1 MGLDSRSCRGSVHPR
16 VGGEREKDKACAFTL
31 GGSSPRGRGTR
42 VAIRHYRATLRF
54 IPAWAGNASSALFWS
69 HRSPIHPRV
78 GGERARARTRTSC
91 VAGSSPRG
99 RGTPVRVF
107 ATCRHERFIPAWA
120 GNATRTCSPSAR
132 ASVHPRVGGE
142 RYLFHSIP
150 SSIIGSS
157 PRGRGT
163 RKFRLVILPVRRFIP
178 AWAGNASDGGRA
190 HISMAVHPRVGGER
204 VQVHGISSGGD
215 GSSLRG
221 RGTLLELEAER
232 LQDRF
237 IPAWA
242 GNAPTER
249 ADRQAKTVHPRV
261 GGERKPM
268 RAYANHLAG
277 SSPRGRGTLSDDRAL
292 IHCHRFIPAWA
303 GNARLAPGARAGI
316 SVHPRVGGERVRSFQ
331 SSRSGDGS
339 SPRGRGTRLYKPSDR
354 IRHRFIPA
362 WAGNARDAIART
374 ITTLVHP
381 RVGGERFTPPLQT
394 RTPTGS
400 SPRGRGTL
408 SIVTHGSLRRRF
420 IPAWAGNAFPL

>member
-1 MGLDSRSCRGSVHPR
+1 MLFGNGSSPRGRGTPWDSIHALAVDRFIPAWAGNARKTKPAHSRSAVHPR
-16 VGGEREKDKACAFTL
+16 VGGERGSRLDITGLPYGSSPRGRGTPRVRCSGLIGRRFIPAWAGNAPARAPGPPASPVHPRVGGERQSGFSQLVVTN
-31 GGSSPRGRGTR
+31 GSSPRGRGTR
-42 VAIRHYRATLRF
+42 L
-54 IPAWAGNASSALFWS
+54 
-69 HRSPIHPRV
+69 
-78 GGERARARTRTSC
+78 ERAALQL
-91 VAGSSPRG
+91 G
-99 RGTPVRVF
+99 
-107 ATCRHERFIPAWA
+107 
-120 GNATRTCSPSAR
+120 
-132 ASVHPRVGGE
+132 
-142 RYLFHSIP
+142 
-150 SSIIGSS
+150 
-157 PRGRGT
+157 
-163 RKFRLVILPVRRFIP
+163 RRFIP